1 MKALPSMQRSRT
13 IPLLILTLLF
23 LLVLQTAPV
32 QAEPPAQN
40 KVVIYF
46 FWGDGCPH
54 CATEKPF
61 LEGLTH
67 KYPGVELRS
76 FEVWYVPENQQL
88 FFDMAEKFGFQPSAV
103 PTTFIGAEYWV
114 GYSDT
119 LAEQIEAA
127 VAQCSDTGCPDAGEG
142 IVPVPGAA
150 ATQPPIAA
158 TQPPSAPTQTP
169 AAATQQPAATAVQ
182 EPVTQPK
189 TNSQEHLLKVPL
201 IGTVDLDKQSLLL
214 STLLI
219 SFVDG
224 FNPCSLWVLSML
236 MALTLHTGSRRK
248 IIVVGLVFLTVT
260 ALIYALFIAGLFSVL
275 SFVSYLGW
283 VQVLIAL
290 VALVFGAINIK
301 DYFWYKEGV
310 SFTISEK
317 QKTGIYQKIR
327 RIVTSSDSLVGMV
340 SATVVLAAGV
350 SLVEFSCTAG
360 FPVLWTNILTAQ
372 GVDTLTFVLLIL
384 LYMLIYQ
391 LDELAIFFSVVFT
404 LKASKLEEKHG
415 RILKLIGGVLMLT
428 LAVVMLINPSL
439 MNDITN
445 SLLIFGAAFLAT
457 LLILLLHR
465 RVLPALGVWIGT
477 EAKNKKASNRRHKK

>member
-1 MKALPSMQRSRT
+1 MRTSRT
-13 IPLLILTLLF
+13 IPLLILALLL

-32 QAEPPAQN
+32 LAESSAQN
-40 KVVIYF
+40 QVTIYF

-54 CATEKPF
+54 CAAAKPF
-61 LEGLTH
+61 LEELVN
-67 KYPGVELRS
+67 KYPGVELRA
-76 FEVWYVPENQQL
+76 FEVWNVPENQQL
-88 FFDMAEKFGFQPSAV
+88 LFDMADKFSFKPTGV
-103 PTTFIGAEYWV
+103 PTTFIGDQYWV

-119 LAEQIEAA
+119 IAAQIAATVAKCSNEA
-127 VAQCSDTGCPDAGEG
+127 CPDAGEG
-142 IVPVPGAA
+142 VVPATAGESTAPETLAP
-150 ATQPPIAA
+150 TQPPASD
-158 TQPPSAPTQTP
+158 TR
-169 AAATQQPAATAVQ
+169 QPAATAEQPAQ
-182 EPVTQPK
+182 EPTPQAK
-189 TNSQEHLLKVPL
+189 TSLQEHLLKVPL
-201 IGTVDLDKQSLLL
+201 IGTIDLDKQSLVL

-236 MALTLHTGSRRK
+236 LALTLHTGSRRK
-248 IIVVGLVFLTVT
+248 IIIIGLVFLTVT

-283 VQVLIAL
+283 VQALIA
-290 VALVFGAINIK
+290 VIALVFGAINVK

-317 QKTGIYQKIR
+317 QKAGIYQKIR
-327 RIVTSSDSLVGMV
+327 RIVTSSESLVGMV

-384 LYMLIYQ
+384 LYMVIYQ

-457 LLILLLHR
+457 LLILLVHR
-465 RVLPALGVWIGT
+465 RLLPAMGVWIGT
-477 EAKNKKASNRRHKK
+477 EAKNRKRSPHRKHRK